1 VLLDELAGLLREL
14 LGVLTELV
22 ERLEEVVDVHGDVL
36 SVVVA
41 VLRPSS
47 GRGSES
53 NSPGTTAVPDDDQST
68 NRFWDGDG
76 TPLRVAAALPGD
88 HGTVTGGYPPG
99 DAVWAGTG
107 LAEKLVGGF
116 ERVVRTAGSAV
127 RPVRSL
133 LFCHS
138 LTWTDTDCS
147 TRALTR
153 GEPPP

>member
-1 VLLDELAGLLREL
+1 MLLDELAGLLREL
-14 LGVLTELV
+14 LGVLPELV
-22 ERLEEVVDVHGDVL
+22 ERLEEVVDVQGGDL
-36 SVVVA
+36 SGAVA
-41 VLRPSS
+41 GQRPSS

-53 NSPGTTAVPDDDQST
+53 SSPGTTAVPDDDQST
-68 NRFWDGDG
+68 DRFWDGDG

-116 ERVVRTAGSAV
+116 ERVVRTAVSAV

-138 LTWTDTDCS
+138 LAWTATACS
-147 TRALTR
+147 T
-153 GEPPP
+153 